1 MPYNTSFSFD
11 SVAIIES
18 IPPGELK
25 TGTEL
30 FETVLAPA
38 YTANPRFVYEL
49 YHPQSA
55 QQFLGIL
62 ETIRRVAERFHHSPI
77 VHLETHGDKEGIS
90 LSNGEA
96 LSWAQI
102 APAIREIN
110 TLSRMNL
117 LVVAAMCHGW
127 HMVDLLRPVERAP
140 AFGIVGTEEAVD
152 AGELLETMQRFY
164 RVLLGPGDFR
174 AAMDAANEGVSY
186 EGWRFKMEGAELWLC
201 RAFKHYIEA
210 MTTEETLAERVNR
223 MVADV
228 ARAQNLDL
236 RGTMLA
242 RTTLTEAVRDHNNWF
257 NYYKNRFLMLDLFP
271 ENAPRFPLEF
281 ADCGKAEAEK
291 LG

>member
-1 MPYNTSFSFD
+1 VPYNTSFSFD

-18 IPPGELK
+18 IPSGELK

-49 YHPQSA
+49 YHARSA

-62 ETIRRVAERFHHSPI
+62 ETIRRDAERFHHSPI
-77 VHLETHGDKEGIS
+77 VHIETHGDKEGIS

-96 LSWAQI
+96 VSWAQV
-102 APAIREIN
+102 APALTKIN

-140 AFGIVGTEEAVD
+140 AFGIVGTEETVA
-152 AGELLETMQRFY
+152 AGELFETMQRFY
-164 RVLLGPGDFR
+164 RVLLGLGDFR
-174 AAMDAANEGVSY
+174 ADMDAANEGVSY

-201 RAFKHYIEA
+201 RAFKHYIES

-236 RGTMLA
+236 RGTMIA
-242 RTTLTEAVRDHNNWF
+242 RAALTEAVRNHDSWF
-257 NYYKNRFLMLDLFP
+257 NYYKNQFLMLDLFP
-271 ENAPRFPLEF
+271 QNAARFPLEF

-291 LG
+291 LS